1 MVTIY
6 GSKLFG
12 VSLEQLEEWEG
23 KREAVE
29 WLRSKASITEVYYE
43 VRHSFNLL
51 TIVEIARLLKSG
63 GSLYVVCSKEECAKI
78 G

>member
-1 MVTIY
+1 MVTVY
-6 GSKLFG
+6 GHKLFG
-12 VSLEQLEEWEG
+12 VSLEQLQEWEG